1 MTVCDSSNIIIITY
15 IFHIGNNLMFTTP
28 VLSVSQVHALKNY
41 RGKADINFWIYLV
54 MFKIVL
60 YSTIQLHCIVTHTIL
75 TTLHEHCSF
84 TLHNTTRGLTLVWGK
99 KSPVLQSQYWAFF
112 ANPCITGKIPFYGA
126 VNKSGVINKSFILWW
141 KKDSSTNRG
150 NI

>member
-1 MTVCDSSNIIIITY
+1 MCDSSNIIIITY

-28 VLSVSQVHALKNY
+28 VLSVSQVHALKND

-60 YSTIQLHCIVTHTIL
+60 YSTIRLHCIVTHTIL
-75 TTLHEHCSF
+75 YYTACTLFIHTSQHYKRF
-84 TLHNTTRGLTLVWGK
+84 DLGLGK

-126 VNKSGVINKSFILWW
+126 VNKSALLHICVFL
-141 KKDSSTNRG
+141 SSSLV
-150 NI
+150 

>member
-1 MTVCDSSNIIIITY
+1 MNAQYYISTFLRLWYTLMYSVWQGVTVCDSSNIIIITY

-99 KSPVLQSQYWAFF
+99 KAPYYRVNTEHFLQTPV
-112 ANPCITGKIPFYGA
+112 
-126 VNKSGVINKSFILWW
+126 
-141 KKDSSTNRG
+141 
-150 NI
+150 